1 MNFCLMKL
9 QTLIEHALDLLANYL
24 KAEEEALELWQL
36 SVSMEKIDVRKKCSF
51 SFLNNKKIIKKI
63 ADI

>member
-24 KAEEEALELWQL
+24 KAEGEALELWQL

-51 SFLNNKKIIKKI
+51 SFLNNKKIKIKNS
-63 ADI
+63 

>member
-1 MNFCLMKL
+1 MKL

-24 KAEEEALELWQL
+24 KAKEEALELWQL

-51 SFLNNKKIIKKI
+51 SFLNNKKIKKK
-63 ADI
+63 